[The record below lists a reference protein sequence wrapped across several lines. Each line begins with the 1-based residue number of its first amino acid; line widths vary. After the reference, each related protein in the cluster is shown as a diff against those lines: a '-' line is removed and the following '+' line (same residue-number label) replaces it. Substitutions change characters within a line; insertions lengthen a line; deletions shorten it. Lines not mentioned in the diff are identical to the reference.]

1 MAENKMEAVAQL
13 FGKRLGEEFTV
24 ESWNKKFRV
33 TFTVLGID
41 VLGYDSHL
49 ALELGHTLLISLL
62 TGMAVIVNE
71 V

>member
-1 MAENKMEAVAQL
+1 MAENKMEQIAKM
-13 FGKRLGEEFTV
+13 FGKELGEEFTV

-33 TFTVLGID
+33 TFTVMGID

-62 TGMAVIVNE
+62 TGMAVVVDE
-71 V
+71 